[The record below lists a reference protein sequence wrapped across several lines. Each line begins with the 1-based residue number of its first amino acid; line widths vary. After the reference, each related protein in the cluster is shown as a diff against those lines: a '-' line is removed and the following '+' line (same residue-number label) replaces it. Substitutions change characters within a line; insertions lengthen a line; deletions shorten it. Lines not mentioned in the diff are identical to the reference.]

1 MSAPSLLFHGST
13 FDFDAPIANDTDGV
27 FWLTTNSRLAQH
39 YIRQPHTIA
48 TPYIFSDHL
57 DRPVRPDRNCP
68 LYTVVQM
75 MGFCAEDVRHDRCG
89 AASSYRTAAD
99 YPTYRQVANYIEQHL
114 GYAPRTSSPL
124 SYQLYT
130 DGWDSDRR
138 NDRIAHALVRAKGYL
153 YLIPG
158 MEDMKF
164 CDLRFRRH
172 QSSHLSNTR
181 FCARAMPGY
190 DGVLLNDFFDSTV
203 MGKIEHKA
211 YGLFPHA
218 LDSLVIEQIEALHY
232 EWPTDDLI
240 AGETEEFMQWK
251 ASARAEQFLSSKKQP
266 GDLTLAELRSR
277 ASNLARVA

>member
-1 MSAPSLLFHGST
+1 MSAPSLLFHGSA

-27 FWLTTNSRLAQH
+27 FWTTTNSRLAQH
-39 YIRQPHTIA
+39 YIRQPHSIT
-48 TPYIFSDHL
+48 TPYIFSDQL
-57 DRPVRPDRNCP
+57 DRPVRPEKNCP

-75 MGFCAEDVRHDRCG
+75 MGFLAEDVHYDRCG
-89 AASSYRTAAD
+89 AAVSFTTSRD
-99 YPTYRQVANYIEQHL
+99 YPTYRRVANYIEQQL
-114 GYAPRTSSPL
+114 GYTPRTSGPL

-138 NDRIAHALVRAKGYL
+138 HDRIAHALVRAKGYL
-153 YLIPG
+153 YLIAG
-158 MEDMKF
+158 IEDKKF

-181 FCARAMPGY
+181 FCERAMPGY

-211 YGLFPHA
+211 YGLFPQA
-218 LDSLVIEQIEALHY
+218 LEGLAIERVDASHY
-232 EWPTDDLI
+232 EWPFDDHI
-240 AGETEEFMQWK
+240 AGETEEFLRWR
-251 ASARAEQFLSSKKQP
+251 ASSKAEQFLSPKTKP
-266 GDLTLAELRSR
+266 GELSLAELRSR